1 MSLELN
7 YKARTVAQAEAKYNQ
22 RIKAVMVDFSMG
34 QVGVLTMAFLLEAGG
49 ISEDEAYNQIDQVGI
64 NGLEVEVTEALL
76 SAGFLR
82 GANEEERKAARAAA
96 VAARAA
102 LSPESEGAVL

>member
-64 NGLEVEVTEALL
+64 NGLEIEVTEALL
-76 SAGFLR
+76 GAGFLR
-82 GANEEERKAARAAA
+82 GANEEERKP
-96 VAARAA
+96 A
-102 LSPESEGAVL
+102 LKLIQEAKASQSTGESKKQ

>member
-49 ISEDEAYNQIDQVGI
+49 ISEDEAYNQIDQVGKKPAF
-64 NGLEVEVTEALL
+64 NNASVT
-76 SAGFLR
+76 SIS
-82 GANEEERKAARAAA
+82 
-96 VAARAA
+96 
-102 LSPESEGAVL
+102 SPLIPTWSI